1 MGFQHIPVLLEEVLE
16 YLAPQPG
23 EVYVDATLGGAG
35 HGAEILKRI
44 IPSGF
49 LIGIDRDREALE
61 KAERILAG
69 VAGDYQV
76 FHGNYQEISSIVRET
91 QITAVDG
98 ILFDLGV
105 SSFQL
110 DDQDRG
116 FSYQKDAPLDMR
128 MNPLEGVSA
137 RAIVNTWS
145 EKELGEMIFSYGEE
159 RWAKRIA
166 SFIVGA
172 RETRPVETTGQLVEI
187 IKAAIPAA
195 ARRSGPHPAKR
206 TFQALRIAV
215 NDELGGLAR
224 TLPQAVRL
232 LKPGG
237 RLSVITFHSLEDRI
251 VKRTLQKMA
260 ALCTCPPGLPQ
271 CRCGQQRVVKIVTRK
286 PVLPSDREIRENP
299 RARSAK
305 LRVAEKL

>member
-1 MGFQHIPVLLEEVLE
+1 MGYQHIPVLLEEVLAC
-16 YLAPQPG
+16 LDPQPG

-35 HGAEILKRI
+35 HGAEILQRI
-44 IPSGF
+44 TPSGF
-49 LIGIDRDREALE
+49 LIGIERDGEALKRAE
-61 KAERILAG
+61 KKLAEVGGNYR
-69 VAGDYQV
+69 V
-76 FHGNYQEISSIVRET
+76 FHANYQEISSIVQEA
-91 QITAVDG
+91 QITAVEG

-110 DDQDRG
+110 DDQKRG

-137 RAIVNTWS
+137 RTIVNTWS
-145 EKELGEMIFSYGEE
+145 EEQLAEIIFSYGEE
-159 RWAKRIA
+159 RWARRIA
-166 SFIVGA
+166 GFIV
-172 RETRPVETTGQLVEI
+172 RERERRPIETTGQLVEI
-187 IKAAIPAA
+187 IKTAVPAA

-215 NDELGGLAR
+215 NDELDGLAR
-224 TLPQAVRL
+224 TLPRAVQL

-237 RLSVITFHSLEDRI
+237 RLCVISFHSLEDRI
-251 VKRTLQKMA
+251 VKKTLQKMA
-260 ALCTCPPGLPQ
+260 ASCVCPPGLPQ
-271 CRCGQQRVVKIVTRK
+271 CRCGRQRIVKILTKK
-286 PVLPSDREIRENP
+286 PVLPSEREIRENP